1 MDSVNPEKDNRMKRG
16 KNVKYGIVAVVCVC
30 SLIMPA
36 CVSSVQAED
45 LLIVQETEE
54 ELMTAEKA
62 ETIEDLLDLLAAQE
76 MEAETDS
83 TDEESSV
90 SLTGY
95 AAYDAIIQNYISGFE
110 AGWGS
115 ADFDEYGLCYLAAY
129 LSGADGMGYYLTDL
143 DGDGTEELLV
153 GEKGEKDDEYAED
166 AYTGMFYEMYT
177 LDADTEDAVCVAVS
191 GERSRYY
198 LCTDGTIGYEGS
210 GGYNY
215 FCTGHY
221 QFNGSALEV
230 LSFVLYD
237 GNYDSENPYFY
248 STTDTWDDYS
258 TPISESEAAA
268 ICDGYEYMEIPYL
281 ALTESA
287 AETGEN
293 AADVSGAGSDLSAIA
308 GSETESAIKT
318 QAAEE
323 VAAALEQAEEIANK
337 LDTEPLSQSELNQY
351 SYEMYQIWDDILNTL
366 WGYLKESLSEEEMAA
381 LTEDEIAWITDKE
394 NQVAAAGAEFEGGS
408 MQPYLEN
415 TTAAAQ
421 TKERV
426 YVLLEMLP

>member
-1 MDSVNPEKDNRMKRG
+1 MKRER
-16 KNVKYGIVAVVCVC
+16 NVKCGIIITAFIF
-30 SLIMPA
+30 SLVLPA
-36 CVSSVQAED
+36 GVSSVQAED
-45 LLIVQETEE
+45 LL
-54 ELMTAEKA
+54 
-62 ETIEDLLDLLAAQE
+62 DGQE
-76 MEAETDS
+76 METEADSAE
-83 TDEESSV
+83 EEKSAF
-90 SLTGY
+90 LTGY
-95 AAYDAIIQNYISGFE
+95 AAYDEILQEYISGFE
-110 AGWGS
+110 TGWES
-115 ADFDEYGLCYLAAY
+115 ADFDENGLCYLAAY
-129 LSGADGMGYYLTDL
+129 LSGADEMGYYLTDL

-153 GEKGEKDDEYAED
+153 GEKGNRYEED
-166 AYTGMFYEMYT
+166 AYTGMFYELYT
-177 LDADTEDAVCVAVS
+177 LDADTEEAERAAVS

-215 FCTGHY
+215 SGSGHY

-237 GNYDSENPYFY
+237 GDYDSENPYFY
-248 STTDTWDDYS
+248 STTDTWDDHS

-268 ICDGYEYMEIPYL
+268 IRAAYEYMEIPWL

-287 AETGEN
+287 A
-293 AADVSGAGSDLSAIA
+293 GAGDDISS
-308 GSETESAIKT
+308 IKT
-318 QAAEE
+318 KAAEE

-351 SYEMYQIWDDILNTL
+351 SYEMYQIWDDMLNTL

-381 LTEDEIAWITDKE
+381 LTEEQLVWIADKE
-394 NQVAAAGAEFEGGS
+394 NQAAAAGAEFEGGT

-415 TTAAAQ
+415 TTAAAL